1 MKKLILSTC
10 VMFVSLAA
18 FTSPALS
25 LEGEE
30 TEPGKKVSLKIIIQ
44 DIEISIEKWMTDTD
58 YLEIVIESP
67 DELLIEPWMTRE
79 LNIETAETEP
89 ELAIEPWM
97 QDPGYIKKYSTNT
110 FLN

>member
-10 VMFVSLAA
+10 VMLVSLAA

-79 LNIETAETEP
+79 LNIETEETEP
-89 ELAIEPWM
+89 ELVIEPWM
-97 QDPGYIKKYSTNT
+97 QDPGYLESVYNESY
-110 FLN
+110 LN